1 MIGFLGADCIL
12 LALALAAI
20 ADQFDKGTLGGTPVV
35 CVSKEE
41 KALSIVHNISIRQ

>member
-20 ADQFDKGTLGGTPVV
+20 AIGRDQFDKGTLSGTPVV
-35 CVSKEE
+35 CVPKEE
-41 KALSIVHNISIRQ
+41 KALSAARCP